1 MLHGLN
7 MSLTFYWNCYCCPK
21 FGRHKKKNCTCC
33 FRIWGVFVYQGNLP
47 ATLRNQP
54 YNVSFPSAIRHRPKY
69 SPRLIR
75 WLVSVTC
82 IDLSKVVSAIDC
94 EQVVSSSRATRSK
107 RRTIERIEG
116 SPDGERSTRVFALLG

>member
-1 MLHGLN
+1 MLFSNLGCVCL
-7 MSLTFYWNCYCCPK
+7 SGK
-21 FGRHKKKNCTCC
+21 FTRY
-33 FRIWGVFVYQGNLP
+33 FE
-47 ATLRNQP
+47 NQP

-116 SPDGERSTRVFALLG
+116 SPGGERSTRVFALLG